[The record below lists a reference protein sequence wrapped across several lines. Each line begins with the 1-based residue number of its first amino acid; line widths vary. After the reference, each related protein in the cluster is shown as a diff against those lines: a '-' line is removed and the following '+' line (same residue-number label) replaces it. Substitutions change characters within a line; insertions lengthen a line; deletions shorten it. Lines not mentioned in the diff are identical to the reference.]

1 MHASYVPLDSG
12 LTPLLLHQVRGNPSL
27 LGTAADALKS
37 GASEL
42 EILTVL
48 RRHWSG
54 DLARAALTIV
64 KTSQRA
70 LQGKFNDLQSRL
82 PVFYAVPEA
91 LEQATSLPAAL
102 HKAAI
107 MAAAVAPGTH
117 AVDVGCGIGGD
128 SIAMARHF
136 PLLAMELSPLRAL
149 MAHWNLQAL
158 SLPHLVV
165 QCDIA
170 QRPVHLSSAT
180 VLHADP
186 ARRSGGRRTADQYYP
201 DLKLL
206 ERIARPCALAALK
219 LSPAVDFS
227 ALPPEPLE
235 LLSVDGQVV
244 EATLWLGQN
253 RDALQI
259 GSRTATLIEGGRKW
273 RMTGTPQPAIPTLA
287 TPAQFIFEAA
297 GALTRSGLAW
307 NLQAALQLQPIT
319 ADGCYATGPAVMA
332 HPALRVF
339 EVLSVAPFDLTRLRR
354 AVASLPE
361 DSSGSVPQLEIKTRG
376 GLGINTDSL
385 QKKFAPY
392 ARRSVVVMIYRGRTG
407 VMAAITRRVPVDQWN
422 LMGAH
427 LRPGVVDATAEWG
440 VVSSAEQF

>member
-1 MHASYVPLDSG
+1 MHASYVPLNSG
-12 LTPLLLHQVRGNPSL
+12 LTPLLLHEVRGNPSL
-27 LGTAADALKS
+27 LNTAAEALKS

-42 EILTVL
+42 EILTDL
-48 RRHWSG
+48 RRRWSSE
-54 DLARAALTIV
+54 LARAALTIM
-64 KTSQRA
+64 KMSQRA
-70 LQGKFNDLQSRL
+70 LQGKFHLLQSRL

-107 MAAAVAPGTH
+107 MAAAVSPGTS
-117 AVDVGCGIGGD
+117 AVDIGCGIGGD
-128 SIAMARHF
+128 SIALARHF
-136 PLLAMELSPLRAL
+136 PLLAMEISPLRAL

-158 SLPHLVV
+158 SLRHLVV

-170 QRPVHLSSAT
+170 QGPAHLSSAT

-186 ARRSGGRRTADQYYP
+186 ARRSVGRRTVDQYHP
-201 DLKLL
+201 DLQLL
-206 ERIARPCALAALK
+206 ERIARSCVLAALK
-219 LSPAVDFS
+219 LSPAADFS
-227 ALPPEPLE
+227 SLPPGPLE

-253 RDALQI
+253 RDALQL
-259 GSRTATLIEGGRKW
+259 GNRTATLIEGVRKW

-287 TPAQFIFEAA
+287 TPDQFIFEIA

-307 NLQAALQLQPIT
+307 NLLAALQLQPIT
-319 ADGCYATGPAVMA
+319 ADGCYATAPTMTA

-339 EVLSVAPFDLTRLRR
+339 EMLTIVPFDLTRLRR

-361 DSSGSVPQLEIKTRG
+361 DSSDSTPQLEVKTRG

-385 QKKFAPY
+385 QKKLAPY
-392 ARRSVVVMIYRGRTG
+392 ARRSMVLMIYRGCDG
-407 VMAAITRRVPVDQWN
+407 VMAAITRRVPVDRWN
-422 LMGAH
+422 LMGPH
-427 LRPGVVDATAEWG
+427 LRSGVLHATAELG
-440 VVSSAEQF
+440 VVSAAEQF